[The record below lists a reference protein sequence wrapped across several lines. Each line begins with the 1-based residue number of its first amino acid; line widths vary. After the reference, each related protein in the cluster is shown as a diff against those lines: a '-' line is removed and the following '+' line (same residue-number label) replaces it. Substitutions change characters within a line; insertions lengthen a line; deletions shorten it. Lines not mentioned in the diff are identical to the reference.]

1 MAYALLAR
9 RYPQAIRSA
18 LVPTAHRPHVTV
30 MAYAFYIKEIGR
42 GKEGARDLTADE
54 AYHLFSAMLDG
65 GVPELELGAI
75 LMTLRMKGEAMSE
88 VLGFQRAAEER
99 TLRLPFESAVRPIVI
114 PTYNGARNS
123 PNLLPLVALLA
134 TRLGIPVLMHGV
146 LHGEGRVA
154 TIYVLRELGILPS
167 VTLAQAQVQL
177 ESEGLAFLP
186 TQALA
191 PGLAALLALRS
202 RLGVRN
208 VCHTLAKLINPFCSE
223 SVLMLSATHSY
234 YLNLIR
240 DYLVA
245 TGQRGLLLRA
255 TEGEAFANPKRR
267 PRIDYFYDARTE
279 TLFEEEGAPLSVLPN
294 LPQGIDAAA
303 SAAWIRR
310 ALAGEVPVPLPILH
324 QLACCL
330 YACGYS
336 ADMHQA
342 KAVVAVATRGLS
354 AA

>member
-1 MAYALLAR
+1 MRLQFGTAWGAAPAFLLLFAALG
-9 RYPQAIRSA
+9 
-18 LVPTAHRPHVTV
+18 VV

-42 GKEGARDLTADE
+42 GKDGARDLSADE
-54 AYHLFSAMLDG
+54 AYHLFAALLDG

-75 LMTLRMKGEAMSE
+75 LMTLRMKGESASE
-88 VLGFQRAAEER
+88 ILGFQRAVDER
-99 TLRLPFESAVRPIVI
+99 TRRLSFESAVRPIVI
-114 PTYNGARNS
+114 PSYNGARHA
-123 PNLLPLVALLA
+123 PNLLPLVALLL
-134 TRLGIPVLMHGV
+134 TRLGIPVLIHGV

-154 TIYVLRELGILPS
+154 SVYVLRELGILPS
-167 VTLAQAQVQL
+167 VSLAQAQAQL
-177 ESEGLAFLP
+177 ETDGLAFLP

-191 PGLAALLALRS
+191 PGLASLLALRS

-208 VCHTLAKLINPFCSE
+208 ASHTVVKLMNPFQGD
-223 SVLMLSATHSY
+223 SVRMLSASHPH

-245 TGQRGLLLRA
+245 TGSRGLLLRA

-267 PRIDYFYDARTE
+267 PRIDYFADGRPE
-279 TLFEEEGAPLSVLPN
+279 TLFEEEGAPLAVLPN
-294 LPQGIDAAA
+294 LPQGIDAGT

-330 YACGYS
+330 FASGYS
-336 ADMHQA
+336 SEMHQA

-354 AA
+354 VA

>member
-1 MAYALLAR
+1 MCSGTGVAERLLG
-9 RYPQAIRSA
+9 I
-18 LVPTAHRPHVTV
+18 AHGIV

-42 GKEGARDLTADE
+42 GKERARDLSADE
-54 AYHLFSAMLDG
+54 AYHLFAALLDG

-75 LMTLRMKGEAMSE
+75 LMTLRMKGESASE
-88 VLGFQRAAEER
+88 ILGFQRAVDER
-99 TLRLPFESAVRPIVI
+99 TLRLRLESAVRPIVI
-114 PTYNGARNS
+114 PSYNGARHAA
-123 PNLLPLVALLA
+123 NLLPLVALLL
-134 TRLGIPVLMHGV
+134 TRLGIPVLIHGV

-154 TIYVLRELGILPS
+154 TVYVLRELGILPS
-167 VTLAQAQVQL
+167 VSLAQAQVQL
-177 ESEGLAFLP
+177 ETDGLAFLP

-191 PGLAALLALRS
+191 PGLASLLALRS

-208 VCHTLAKLINPFCSE
+208 ASHTLVKLMNPFCGD
-223 SVLMLSATHSY
+223 SVRMLSASHPH
-234 YLNLIR
+234 YLNIIR
-240 DYLVA
+240 DYMVA
-245 TGQRGLLLRA
+245 TGSRGLLLRA

-267 PRIDYFYDARTE
+267 PRIDYFADGQSE
-279 TLFEEEGAPLSVLPN
+279 ILFEEEGGPLAMLPNLN
-294 LPQGIDAAA
+294 LPQGIDAAT

-310 ALAGEVPVPLPILH
+310 ALAGEVPVPLPILQ

-330 YACGYS
+330 FASGYS

>member
-1 MAYALLAR
+1 
-9 RYPQAIRSA
+9 
-18 LVPTAHRPHVTV
+18 

-42 GKEGARDLTADE
+42 GKEGARDLTAPE
-54 AYHLFSAMLDG
+54 AYHLFSALLDG

-75 LMTLRMKGEAMSE
+75 LMTLRMKGETVSE
-88 VLGFQRAAEER
+88 ILGFQRAVEER
-99 TLRLPFESAVRPIVI
+99 THQLRFESAVRPVVI
-114 PTYNGARNS
+114 PTYNGAKHA
-123 PNLLPLVALLA
+123 PNLLPLVALLL
-134 TRLGIPVLMHGV
+134 TRLGIPVLIHGV

-154 TIYVLRELGILPS
+154 TVYLLRELGILPS
-167 VTLAQAQVQL
+167 VTLTQAEAQLDAD
-177 ESEGLAFLP
+177 GLAFLP

-191 PGLAALLALRS
+191 PGLASLLALRG

-208 VCHTLAKLINPFCSE
+208 VAHTLAKLVNPFCGDA
-223 SVLMLSATHSY
+223 VLMLSASHPY
-234 YLNLIR
+234 YLGLLR

-245 TGQRGLLLRA
+245 TGQRGLLMRA

-267 PRIDYFYDARTE
+267 PRIEYFTDARTE
-279 TLFEEEGAPLSVLPN
+279 VLYEEEAAPLAVLPN

-330 YACGYS
+330 YASGYS

-342 KAVVAVATRGLS
+342 KAVVTLATRGLS

>member
-1 MAYALLAR
+1 
-9 RYPQAIRSA
+9 
-18 LVPTAHRPHVTV
+18 

-42 GKEGARDLTADE
+42 GKEGARDLSGDE
-54 AYHLFSAMLDG
+54 AYHLFAALLDG

-75 LMTLRMKGEAMSE
+75 LMTLRMKGESASE
-88 VLGFQRAAEER
+88 ILGFQRAVDER
-99 TLRLPFESAVRPIVI
+99 TQRLRLESAVRPVVI
-114 PTYNGARNS
+114 PTYNGARHA
-123 PNLLPLVALLA
+123 PNLLPLVALLL

-154 TIYVLRELGILPS
+154 TVYVLRELGILPS
-167 VTLAQAQVQL
+167 VSLAQAQAEL
-177 ESEGLAFLP
+177 ETDGLAFLP

-208 VCHTLAKLINPFCSE
+208 VSHTLVKLMNAFDGDN
-223 SVLMLSATHSY
+223 VRVLSASHPH
-234 YLNLIR
+234 YLGVIR
-240 DYLVA
+240 EYMMA
-245 TGQRGLLLRA
+245 TGSRGLLLRA
-255 TEGEAFANPKRR
+255 TEGEAFANPVRR
-267 PRIDYFYDARTE
+267 PQIEYFADGRRE
-279 TLFEEEGAPLSVLPN
+279 ILFEEEGGPLAVLPN
-294 LPQGIDAAA
+294 LPRSIDAAT

-324 QLACCL
+324 QLACLL
-330 YACGYS
+330 YASGYS